1 MDEILSWI
9 VFGLV
14 LGLVGTVAKLSKQL
28 ELIRRDVK
36 AIALHLNVDQ
46 GGTKVPPEVLGLI
59 QAGRKIEAIKVYR
72 EATGASLADAK
83 RAVEELET

>member
-1 MDEILSWI
+1 MDEILPWI

-14 LGLVGTVAKLSKQL
+14 LGLVGIVAKLSKQL
-28 ELIRRDVK
+28 ELIRRDVN
-36 AIALHLNVDQ
+36 AIALHLNVAPA
-46 GGTKVPPEVLGLI
+46 GTKLPPEILGLI